1 MPLSRGFEMGSRM
14 KYFNAA
20 LLNSVLALSFLSSSH
35 AQLPSP
41 AATQSVDPLRD
52 CESSSNEEY
61 RLGFGDQLSV
71 DVNDNDSKLSGK
83 HTVGPDGK
91 ITLGLAGSI
100 NVENSTREEAAAKIR
115 AALAR
120 YYTPPPTVVVGV
132 DVYASDYVTVMGA
145 VTNPGQ
151 MQFTEPPT
159 LLSVISR
166 AGTGTGMMQTSPS
179 IVGTSSSVPDRVA
192 LFCGNYSIAW
202 EDFKQLLERNDP
214 HIRTPLRRNV
224 VVYVPSPN
232 DRYVTVFGQVAHPG
246 LVQLHDGSTLAQ
258 MLAEAGGILTDKS
271 GRLPKIQ
278 VIHEYK
284 GSIETV
290 PYENIL
296 EAKSDPKVSLQTG
309 DIIYVP
315 ESKFSRAAVTFEKLS
330 PFINLATIA
339 TIVDRP

>member
-1 MPLSRGFEMGSRM
+1 M
-14 KYFNAA
+14 KKAYVIAVY
-20 LLNSVLALSFLSSSH
+20 SVLALSFLTSIH

-41 AATQSVDPLRD
+41 ASATQSVDPLQD
-52 CESSSNEEY
+52 CEAPSNEEY
-61 RLGFGDQLSV
+61 KLGYGDQLSV
-71 DVNDNDSKLSGK
+71 DVIDKSELSGK
-83 HTVGPDGK
+83 HTVGPDGQ
-91 ITLGLAGSI
+91 ITVGLAGSI
-100 NVENSTREEAAAKIR
+100 NVAGSTREEAAAKIR
-115 AALAR
+115 AALAP

-151 MQFTEPPT
+151 MQFAEPPT

-166 AGTGTGMMQTSPS
+166 AGTGAAAASAAIVSTTTG
-179 IVGTSSSVPDRVA
+179 VPDRVA

-202 EDFKQLLERNDP
+202 EDFKQLLESNDP

-232 DRYVTVFGQVAHPG
+232 DRYVTIFGQVARPG
-246 LVQLHDGSTLAQ
+246 LVQLHDGSTIAQ

-284 GSIETV
+284 GSVETV

-296 EAKSDPKVSLQTG
+296 EAKSSPRVSLQTG

-315 ESKFSRAAVTFEKLS
+315 ESKFSRVAVTFEKIS

-339 TIVDRP
+339 TLIERP